1 MLIVPDP
8 TTVIMDPFCEIP
20 TLSLVCNVFD
30 PLTKQKYDR
39 DPRNIAQ
46 KAEAYLKQTG
56 IADTAYF
63 DPKQSFLFLTTFAM
77 IRTSSRAT
85 TTSIQLKESGIPAV
99 QKIRNLDIK
108 FGTRKDTSRCLL
120 QTLL

>member
-1 MLIVPDP
+1 MI
-8 TTVIMDPFCEIP
+8 IDPFCDIP

-63 DPKQSFLFLTTFAM
+63 GPEAEFFILDDIRYDSNEYSSYYFLDSA
-77 IRTSSRAT
+77 
-85 TTSIQLKESGIPAV
+85 
-99 QKIRNLDIK
+99 
-108 FGTRKDTSRCLL
+108 
-120 QTLL
+120 